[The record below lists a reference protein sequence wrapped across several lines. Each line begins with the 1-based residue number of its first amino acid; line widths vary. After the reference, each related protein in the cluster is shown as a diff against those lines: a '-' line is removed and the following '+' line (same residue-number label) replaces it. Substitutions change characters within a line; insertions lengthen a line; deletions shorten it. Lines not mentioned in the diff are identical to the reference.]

1 MKELRSKFQRTSDLA
16 ILLFLLVELVLVDIY
31 HNIIRQKNI
40 IKNLKSVISNF
51 NVTFITN

>member
-1 MKELRSKFQRTSDLA
+1 MKEMRSKHQRTSDLA
-16 ILLFLLVELVLVDIY
+16 ILLFLLVELALVDIY

-51 NVTFITN
+51 NVTFIN